1 MIGTYL
7 FTNERYS
14 TIKYLKEQL
23 NDELLRARVTPN
35 SPDLFAIGAKFIT
48 NSMEEDFSSTVV
60 IVDGCSC
67 LYEDDLAQ
75 AFVQKGAS
83 CYLVWDATANLDY
96 VDQATAYLVKQLCIK
111 KVSIANAVAN
121 TMEVVGPDPEY
132 GAVLKYYPQQNS
144 SKALKELIFSST

>member
-1 MIGTYL
+1 
-7 FTNERYS
+7 
-14 TIKYLKEQL
+14 
-23 NDELLRARVTPN
+23 
-35 SPDLFAIGAKFIT
+35 
-48 NSMEEDFSSTVV
+48 VV

-96 VDQATAYLVKQLCIK
+96 VDQATAYLVKQLCVK

-121 TMEVVGPDPEY
+121 TMKVVGPDPEY
-132 GAVLKYYPQQNS
+132 GAVLKYYPQQSS